1 MELQIPVKIILIFPE
16 QRTPTFYLMWAF
28 PHFIS
33 AMYKQPPFLYNMY
46 SVEKRFPYTRQLS
59 PFRHIYSSQGGFFP

>member
-46 SVEKRFPYTRQLS
+46 SVRKRFRFPCGRQHS
-59 PFRHIYSSQGGFFP
+59 PF